1 MSTVIYLSNQQIQIV
16 EGKRGK
22 TANVT
27 RCFDYATPQGS
38 IINGI
43 IMDPEGFGSFIKGI
57 WNENKLSVKDVIL
70 VINSTKFV
78 GQSMEIPKMSDDK
91 TLDHIRRGFSNI
103 DRSEEKIYGFIRLE
117 SSQKKMQRLYAE
129 SVSPDFIKDYTV
141 FFQNNGIT
149 LKGIYSGEGSTI
161 GLINS
166 TKAKHFSTFMLM
178 IADSMTLTTVLYVN
192 KVFTYY
198 NSARCFHE
206 PGTEDYAQDLTRS
219 VSQIRQFMQANQLDA
234 ELEAIVLAGV
244 DEKDMN
250 LYKAHMRDFGV
261 QTSVEIFEDTKNIKG
276 TGTKDVQSH
285 LFATSGL
292 FDNGTNGNY
301 LLKYQTKKVEKK
313 DSNNAKY
320 FAILA
325 IALVI
330 SVGGFVLTF
339 LRSNRIKR
347 QLEDIEDYNNSA
359 TIQMQVTEYDELTTR
374 NGFLIGQYLSIAN
387 INENLDTYPWATSKV
402 QSKIF
407 KIADGYATVTLTSC
421 NADSGTTNMDV
432 NASDVQTINEFISLM
447 KKQKIF
453 HDVKYTGYS
462 YSINENYHVN
472 VSCTLEEAVG
482 RGGDADED

>member
-1 MSTVIYLSNQQIQIV
+1 MSTVIYLSNQQIQVV

-22 TANVT
+22 SATVT
-27 RCFDYATPQGS
+27 RCFDYPAPQGS

-57 WNENKLSVKDVIL
+57 WNDNKLSLKDVIL

-78 GQSMEIPKMSDDK
+78 GQNMEIPKMSDEK

-103 DRSEEKIYGFIRLE
+103 DRSEEKIYGFVRLE

-129 SVSPDFIKDYTV
+129 SVSPDFVKDYV
-141 FFQNNGIT
+141 GFFQGIGIT

-166 TKAKHFSTFMLM
+166 TKAKQHSTFMLM

-198 NSARCFHE
+198 NSSRCFHE

-219 VSQIRQFMQANQLDA
+219 VSQIRQFMQANQLEA
-234 ELEAIVLAGV
+234 ELESIVLAGV
-244 DEKDMN
+244 DEKDLN

-261 QTSVEIFEDTKNIKG
+261 QTPVEIFWDAKNIKG
-276 TGTKDVQSH
+276 AGSNEVQNH
-285 LFATSGL
+285 LFAASGL
-292 FDNGTNGNY
+292 FDNGSNGNY
-301 LLKYQTKKVEKK
+301 LIRYQSKKVEKK
-313 DSNNAKY
+313 DGSNAKY

-330 SVGGFVLTF
+330 SVGGFLFSFIRTQK
-339 LRSNRIKR
+339 IKN
-347 QLEDIEDYNNSA
+347 QLEEIEDYNNSA
-359 TIQMQVTEYDELTTR
+359 TIQMQVEEYDELTNR
-374 NGFLIGQYLSIAN
+374 NSFLIGQYLSIAN
-387 INENLDTYPWATSKV
+387 INENLDTFPWATTSV
-402 QSKIF
+402 QKKIF
-407 KIADGYATVTLTSC
+407 KLADGYATFTITSC
-421 NADSGTTNMDV
+421 DADSGTTNMDV
-432 NASDVQTINEFISLM
+432 FASNVQTINEFIAIM

-453 HDVKYTGYS
+453 HDVVYTGYS
-462 YSINENYHVN
+462 YSAENMYHVN

-482 RGGDADED
+482 RGGEADED